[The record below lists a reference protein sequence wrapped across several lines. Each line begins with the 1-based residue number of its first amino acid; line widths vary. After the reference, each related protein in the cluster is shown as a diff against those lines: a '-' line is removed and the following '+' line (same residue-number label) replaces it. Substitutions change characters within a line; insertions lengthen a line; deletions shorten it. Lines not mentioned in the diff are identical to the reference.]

1 MKFIM
6 GVRVRCSAKSSMHAF
21 FSKETWFINYFIYL
35 VRLQNAS
42 EVREGEG
49 MHLEEVKGRKE
60 TL

>member
-1 MKFIM
+1 
-6 GVRVRCSAKSSMHAF
+6 MHAF

-49 MHLEEVKGRKE
+49 CTWKRSKDVKRHCKVDEARRKE
-60 TL
+60 WCRNCE